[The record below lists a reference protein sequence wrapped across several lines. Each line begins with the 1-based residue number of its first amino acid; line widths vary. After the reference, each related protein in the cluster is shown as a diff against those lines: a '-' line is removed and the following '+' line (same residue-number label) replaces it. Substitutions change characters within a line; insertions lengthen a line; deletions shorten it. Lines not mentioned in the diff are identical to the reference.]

1 MNTESVGGLEWIL
14 PVVASEQRQS
24 PRFDHDMY
32 LIARL
37 ANRGRAIAGR
47 VIDMSFG
54 GMKAELV
61 AELEPEQALELE
73 FGLRDTSAV
82 VHLIAAIRWRKDRL
96 YGLEFLYRS
105 DSERARMKQAF
116 AALFCCGE

>member
-1 MNTESVGGLEWIL
+1 
-14 PVVASEQRQS
+14 
-24 PRFDHDMY
+24 MY
-32 LIARL
+32 LVARL

-54 GMKAELV
+54 GMKAELA
-61 AELEPEQALELE
+61 AELEPEEALELE

-82 VHLIAAIRWRKDRL
+82 VRLIAAIRWRKGRL

>member
-1 MNTESVGGLEWIL
+1 
-14 PVVASEQRQS
+14 
-24 PRFDHDMY
+24 MY
-32 LIARL
+32 LVARL

-61 AELEPEQALELE
+61 AELEPEEALELE

-82 VHLIAAIRWRKDRL
+82 VQLNAAIRWGRL

-105 DSERARMKQAF
+105 DPERARMKQAF

>member
-1 MNTESVGGLEWIL
+1 
-14 PVVASEQRQS
+14 
-24 PRFDHDMY
+24 MY
-32 LIARL
+32 LVARL

-61 AELEPEQALELE
+61 AELEPEEALELE

-82 VHLIAAIRWRKDRL
+82 VQLNAAIRWRKGRL

-105 DSERARMKQAF
+105 DPERARMKQAF